1 MRQKLIRLLLMLII
15 REQILRGGERH
26 EATAKRT
33 YRGGAPMNYF
43 NFAAENARRQ
53 AAFGTLGAY
62 PREINE
68 HTADDIIL
76 AALCQYFGG
85 DALDEQEPSDTEVA
99 RALGDLDQLA
109 AVLWQRYGRGE
120 AWGDLANLI
129 DRRTDA
135 IRKGRG

>member
-1 MRQKLIRLLLMLII
+1 
-15 REQILRGGERH
+15 
-26 EATAKRT
+26 
-33 YRGGAPMNYF
+33 MNYF

-85 DALDEQEPSDTEVA
+85 DALDEQEPLREPGEPHDMIVVN
-99 RALGDLDQLA
+99 ALKRLEALSA
-109 AVLWQRYGRGE
+109 ILWRRYGKNQG
-120 AWGDLANLI
+120 WGALANLI
-129 DRRTDA
+129 DRRTGA

>member
-1 MRQKLIRLLLMLII
+1 
-15 REQILRGGERH
+15 
-26 EATAKRT
+26 
-33 YRGGAPMNYF
+33 MNYF
-43 NFAAENARRQ
+43 DFAAENARRQ
-53 AAFGTLGAY
+53 ATFGAPGAY

-85 DALDEQEPSDTEVA
+85 DALDEQEPLREPGEPHDMIVVN
-99 RALGDLDQLA
+99 ALKRLEALSA
-109 AVLWQRYGRGE
+109 ILWRRYGKNQG
-120 AWGDLANLI
+120 WGALANLI